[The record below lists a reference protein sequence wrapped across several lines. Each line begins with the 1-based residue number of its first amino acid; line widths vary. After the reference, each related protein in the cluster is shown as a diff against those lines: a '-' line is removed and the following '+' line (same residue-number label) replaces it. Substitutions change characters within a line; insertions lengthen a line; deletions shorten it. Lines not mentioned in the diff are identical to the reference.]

1 MQSNFKMVGYL
12 PAWKMNRLA
21 KVRYDAF
28 NYLIYSFAF
37 PDEENDMV
45 VPNLDFAN
53 TVLATAHQSDVK
65 VLLGVG
71 GWDVL
76 GNSHLEYMFNAIR
89 DEATIDNVVS
99 NICMTVDEL
108 TFDGVDISFG
118 NPGEKHGMNDN
129 INLFMQKLGA
139 ELKKLG
145 KELSISVFGNKSE
158 KDEVLSYEVSLVSDE
173 IIDSVDF
180 VNVINYEL
188 REGVRTNNTNLKFT
202 NPFES
207 AKKVPNNKAVFGIP
221 FFFNMSLMAYRNSTE
236 LESMKGTD
244 IVMCGS
250 EAYFASDDA
259 LLQKTRWAKDHA
271 AGINIWEM
279 TQDFENREES
289 LISKIMQVL

>member
-1 MQSNFKMVGYL
+1 MQNNFKVVGYL
-12 PAWKMNRLA
+12 PAWKMSKLS
-21 KVRYDAF
+21 KIRYDAF
-28 NYLIYSFAF
+28 SHLIYSFGF

-45 VPNLDFAN
+45 IPNLDFVN
-53 TVLATAHQSDVK
+53 TILAQAHEQKVK
-65 VLLGVG
+65 VFLGVG

-76 GNSHLEYMFNAIR
+76 GNSHVEYMLNAIR
-89 DEATIDNVVS
+89 EEATIDEIVS

-118 NPGEKHGMNDN
+118 NPGEKHGMDDN
-129 INLFMQKLGA
+129 IKLFMQKLSV
-139 ELKKLG
+139 ELHKID

-158 KDEVLSYEVSLVSDE
+158 GDDILSYEVSIVADE
-173 IIDSVDF
+173 IIEAVDF

-207 AKKVPNNKAVFGIP
+207 AKKIPNEKAVFGIP

-236 LESMKGTD
+236 LENMQGTD

-279 TQDFENREES
+279 TQDFDNREES
-289 LISKIMQVL
+289 LITKIMQVL